1 MLGAQSKSYMHRACV
16 HALTI
21 STEYN
26 IPYFEDTTFRI
37 VDEEALASE
46 STIRKLRPKNKEYYT
61 RHQNEAFNNCYI
73 IQR

>member
-1 MLGAQSKSYMHRACV
+1 MLWTHWLASTYLANIEDCIFGA
-16 HALTI
+16 
-21 STEYN
+21 EYN
-26 IPYFEDTTFRI
+26 IPYFEDATIRI